1 MPDPDLSLASLDRS
15 KPFGT
20 VHGEP
25 KDGVHFW
32 QDGLPFDAQGKLA
45 LATLTDEQRL
55 RAERLARKSARLA
68 PRRAAAAAA
77 VEAADQEQAPAA
89 GDVNLEAWLRG
100 DAKYLYD
107 AVRTAIRGRYQKDCP
122 SIGDAVEFLVLEVQ
136 LVDRKLVAKRLLP
149 K

>member
-1 MPDPDLSLASLDRS
+1 MPDIDLSPASLDRS

-20 VHGEP
+20 VHGDL

-45 LATLTDEQRL
+45 GASLTDEQRV

-68 PRRAAAAAA
+68 PRQAAAAGA
-77 VEAADQEQAPAA
+77 VDEEQAPDA

-122 SIGDAVEFLVLEVQ
+122 SIGDAVEFLVFEVK

>member
-1 MPDPDLSLASLDRS
+1 MPDLELSLASLDRS

-20 VHGEP
+20 VHGDL
-25 KDGVHFW
+25 KDGIHFW
-32 QDGLPFDAQGKLA
+32 QDGLPFDAQGKLVGA
-45 LATLTDEQRL
+45 RLTDEQRV
-55 RAERLARKSARLA
+55 RAERLARKAARLA
-68 PRRAAAAAA
+68 PRQAAATGAA
-77 VEAADQEQAPAA
+77 EAADEEPDA

-107 AVRTAIRGRYQKDCP
+107 AVRTAIRGRYQRDCP
-122 SIGDAVEFLVLEVQ
+122 SIGDAVEFLVFEVQ